1 MPTLRMVRSEHLN
14 AEERAYLD
22 ALDFDQNYNVLF
34 SSTRPEYRPDR
45 KDNSR
50 VCEIRNAKIILKLE
64 AGILILMGNLQCHF
78 GPDFYGG
85 AFYVHRV
92 KTETT
97 DFYSV
102 RAVPGNINF
111 TNGTPDSIQNVE
123 DFYQSLKN
131 DSNFEF
137 SVSQFDEFIKV
148 FEYYKTLSS
157 QLNNNYSFHI
167 ARYSQEYYFMP
178 SDEKSFDPEGAEE
191 IKDVDGIFKG
201 YRLDEND
208 YDHLKVETQASAI
221 LVRDIYIKEE
231 DDGINVI
238 RLIKG
243 KGDSLYLSPFQMV
256 QERDVQKLVAFELMN
271 AVKENGYFRLTGSF
285 NAEEV
290 PPFFAI
296 YDMGQKIKIDSID
309 NSLRLINQG
318 ASGSAAQLLEY
329 LIGDAPIPRGITP
342 RNIPTDYTHYL
353 NERQVEAFKKGINSS
368 PVTVI
373 KGPPGTGKTYVIN
386 AIVQYL
392 TKERGEKVVISSQTH
407 VAIDNVLDGLMSN
420 YDCIIP
426 NRITNRKNKY
436 SSEYLDQTLYQT
448 WGVNFPSFNKRA
460 TNEELAALIA
470 QDVANFQGDHRFE
483 FSEKTSLS
491 DYSVIGATTTT
502 AAISGKKGLKVFK
515 GYDWL
520 IIDEVS
526 KCPIT
531 EVLRYL
537 PYVNNIILVGDDF
550 QLSPLLDFSEQDV
563 KDLPAYDED
572 KFKQL
577 RSLYESS
584 VFTKTLR
591 KAESSGQ
598 LVVLNE
604 NYRSVAQ
611 VLKTYNIFYN
621 NELIGRREQV
631 NPNKVRFSDPL
642 FDGRDVFFIDVK
654 NGKEMQ
660 DGTSKYNVEELEA
673 TRMIL
678 ERLIES
684 CVHPE
689 KVTVAAIFPYAAQ
702 ISRFTK
708 KNRELINTAKK
719 VFKSFNVDTV
729 DAFQGKQAE
738 IVLCDTVVTM
748 PTHNFLN
755 NFRRINVSMSR
766 AKDKLFIFGNPI
778 TLSQIEMSLDDG
790 LSRKY
795 FADIIQEIRK
805 NGQMIT
811 YTPEEGI
818 KYEAHREPKIK
829 ILH

>member
-1 MPTLRMVRSEHLN
+1 MPTLRLIVSEHLRDD
-14 AEERAYLD
+14 EKAYLD
-22 ALDFDQNYNVLF
+22 ALEFDHQYNVLF
-34 SSTRPEYRPDR
+34 SSTRPDYRKDR
-45 KDNSR
+45 KDSSR
-50 VCEIRNAKIILKLE
+50 ICEIRNAKIILKIQT
-64 AGILILMGNLQCHF
+64 GILVLMGSLQCHF
-78 GPDFYGG
+78 GPGFYGG
-85 AFYVHRV
+85 CFYVKRV
-92 KTETT
+92 KTEVT
-97 DFYSV
+97 DFKDV
-102 RAVPGNINF
+102 RAVKGQVTF
-111 TNGTPDSIQNVE
+111 TNGTPDDNGVLE
-123 DFYQSLKN
+123 DILGSLK
-131 DSNFEF
+131 DDPDFEF
-137 SVSQFDEFIKV
+137 SVSQFDEFMEV

-157 QLNNNYSFHI
+157 QLNNNYSFAA
-167 ARYSQEYYFMP
+167 ARYSSAYYFMP
-178 SDEKSFDPEGAEE
+178 SDEKSFDEEGAEE
-191 IKDVDGIFKG
+191 IKDVDGILKG

-208 YDHLKVETQASAI
+208 YEHLKAEVQASAI
-221 LVRDIYIKEE
+221 RVRDIYIE
-231 DDGINVI
+231 DKGDTNLL
-238 RLIKG
+238 RLLKG
-243 KGDSLYLSPFQMV
+243 KGDSLYLSQTEKVEEKEVRNLLPF
-256 QERDVQKLVAFELMN
+256 DLLCAI
-271 AVKENGYFRLTGSF
+271 KENGYFRLTGSY
-285 NAEEV
+285 NPIEEE
-290 PPFFAI
+290 PKFFLI

-318 ASGSAAQLLEY
+318 ASGAAAQLLEY
-329 LIGDAPIPRGITP
+329 LIGDAPIPHGVTP
-342 RNIPTDYTHYL
+342 SNIPEEYMQHL
-353 NERQVEAFKKGINSS
+353 NASQIEAFKKGVNSS

-392 TKERGEKVVISSQTH
+392 TKERGQKVVISSQTH

-460 TNEELAALIA
+460 KNKELASLVAKDL
-470 QDVANFQGDHRFE
+470 ANFQGEDRFE

-502 AAISGKKGLKVFK
+502 AAISGKKGLEVFK

-537 PYVNNIILVGDDF
+537 PYVSNIILVGDDF
-550 QLSPLLDFSEQDV
+550 QLSPVLEFAEQDV

-572 KFKQL
+572 KFRQL
-577 RSLYESS
+577 RTLYESS

-591 KAESSGQ
+591 KAQSAKQ

-604 NYRSVAQ
+604 NYRSVAE

-631 NPNKVRFSDPL
+631 NPNKVRFSEPL
-642 FDGRDVFFIDVK
+642 FDAKDVFFIDVR
-654 NGKEMQ
+654 NGKEAQ

-673 TRMIL
+673 TKEII
-678 ERLIES
+678 ERLLATTIN
-684 CVHPE
+684 PE

-702 ISRFTK
+702 ISRFN
-708 KNRELINTAKK
+708 KNNRDLINKAKK
-719 VFKSFNVDTV
+719 TFKSFNVDTV

-738 IVLCDTVVTM
+738 IVLCGTVVTM

-766 AKDKLFIFGNPI
+766 AKDKLFIFGNP
-778 TLSQIEMSLDDG
+778 TVLSKIEMSVEDG
-790 LSRKY
+790 NSHKY

-811 YTPEEGI
+811 YTPEGGI
-818 KYEAHREPKIK
+818 NYEVKREPKIK
-829 ILH
+829 ICD